1 MAQRP
6 VIKAEA
12 RTEFGK
18 GVARRLRREW
28 KVPGVIYGSH
38 QEPVHFAV
46 PLLDI
51 QSLVRN
57 NGVNAVLELE
67 IDGEQ
72 YLTMVKH
79 VDQNVLTFDIDHVD
93 LLAIKR
99 GEKVE
104 VEVPVTL
111 TGEPAPGTMH
121 IQDADVL
128 LVEADVLNI
137 PEEIEVSIEG
147 LEDGAVVTAADLTMP
162 EDTTLVAEEDTVI
175 VSISLPEVDEELEEA
190 AEAAEEGG
198 ADAGAESVDEGAESS
213 DSEEKSPPL
222 HTQGRREIRFSRR
235 PCRFSLGL

>member
-6 VIKAEA
+6 VIKAET

-104 VEVPVTL
+104 VEVPLTL
-111 TGEPAPGTMH
+111 TDEPAPGTMH

-147 LEDGAVVTAADLTMP
+147 LEDGAVVTAADITMP

-213 DSEEKSPPL
+213 DSEE
-222 HTQGRREIRFSRR
+222 
-235 PCRFSLGL
+235 

>member
-18 GVARRLRREW
+18 GVARRLRRDW
-28 KVPGVIYGSH
+28 KVPGVIYGAH

-147 LEDGAVVTAADLTMP
+147 LEEGAVITAADVTMP

-198 ADAGAESVDEGAESS
+198 ADAGAESADEDEKSS
-213 DSEEKSPPL
+213 DSEE
-222 HTQGRREIRFSRR
+222 E
-235 PCRFSLGL
+235 

>member
-18 GVARRLRREW
+18 GVARRLRRDW
-28 KVPGVIYGSH
+28 KVPGVIYGAH

-137 PEEIEVSIEG
+137 PEELEVSIEG
-147 LEDGAVVTAADLTMP
+147 LEEGAVITAADVTMP

-198 ADAGAESVDEGAESS
+198 ADAGAESAEESEASS
-213 DSEEKSPPL
+213 DSEE
-222 HTQGRREIRFSRR
+222 
-235 PCRFSLGL
+235 

>member
-111 TGEPAPGTMH
+111 TGESAPGTMH

-137 PEEIEVSIEG
+137 PEELEVSIEG
-147 LEDGAVVTAADLTMP
+147 LEDGAVITAADVTMP
-162 EDTTLVAEEDTVI
+162 EGTTLVAEEDTVI

-198 ADAGAESVDEGAESS
+198 ADAGAESVDEGEESS
-213 DSEEKSPPL
+213 DSEE
-222 HTQGRREIRFSRR
+222 
-235 PCRFSLGL
+235 

>member
-51 QSLVRN
+51 QSLGRN

-111 TGEPAPGTMH
+111 TGEPAAGTMH

-147 LEDGAVVTAADLTMP
+147 LEDGAVITAGDVTMP

-198 ADAGAESVDEGAESS
+198 ADAGAESVDEGEESS
-213 DSEEKSPPL
+213 DSE
-222 HTQGRREIRFSRR
+222 
-235 PCRFSLGL
+235 

>member
-18 GVARRLRREW
+18 GVARRLRRDW
-28 KVPGVIYGSH
+28 KVPGVIYGAH

-147 LEDGAVVTAADLTMP
+147 LEDGAVITAGDVTMP

-198 ADAGAESVDEGAESS
+198 ADAGAESVDEGEESS
-213 DSEEKSPPL
+213 DSEE
-222 HTQGRREIRFSRR
+222 
-235 PCRFSLGL
+235 

>member
-18 GVARRLRREW
+18 GVARRLRRDW
-28 KVPGVIYGSH
+28 KVPGVIYGAH

-147 LEDGAVVTAADLTMP
+147 LEDGAVITAADVTMP

-213 DSEEKSPPL
+213 DSKE
-222 HTQGRREIRFSRR
+222 
-235 PCRFSLGL
+235 

>member
-18 GVARRLRREW
+18 GVARRLRRDW
-28 KVPGVIYGSH
+28 KVPGVIYGAH

-147 LEDGAVVTAADLTMP
+147 LEDGAVITAADVTMP

-198 ADAGAESVDEGAESS
+198 ADAGAESAE
-213 DSEEKSPPL
+213 DSEESADSD
-222 HTQGRREIRFSRR
+222 EE
-235 PCRFSLGL
+235 

>member
-18 GVARRLRREW
+18 GVARRLRRDW
-28 KVPGVIYGSH
+28 KVPGVIYGAH

-137 PEEIEVSIEG
+137 PEELEVSIEG
-147 LEDGAVVTAADLTMP
+147 LEDGAVITAADVTMP

-198 ADAGAESVDEGAESS
+198 ADAGAESVDEGEESS
-213 DSEEKSPPL
+213 DSKE
-222 HTQGRREIRFSRR
+222 
-235 PCRFSLGL
+235 

>member
-137 PEEIEVSIEG
+137 PEELEVSIEG
-147 LEDGAVVTAADLTMP
+147 LEDGAVITAADVTMP

-198 ADAGAESVDEGAESS
+198 ADAGAESAE
-213 DSEEKSPPL
+213 DSEESADSD
-222 HTQGRREIRFSRR
+222 EE
-235 PCRFSLGL
+235 

>member
-72 YLTMVKH
+72 
-79 VDQNVLTFDIDHVD
+79 
-93 LLAIKR
+93 
-99 GEKVE
+99 
-104 VEVPVTL
+104 
-111 TGEPAPGTMH
+111 
-121 IQDADVL
+121 
-128 LVEADVLNI
+128 
-137 PEEIEVSIEG
+137 
-147 LEDGAVVTAADLTMP
+147 
-162 EDTTLVAEEDTVI
+162 
-175 VSISLPEVDEELEEA
+175 
-190 AEAAEEGG
+190 
-198 ADAGAESVDEGAESS
+198 
-213 DSEEKSPPL
+213 
-222 HTQGRREIRFSRR
+222 
-235 PCRFSLGL
+235 

>member
-18 GVARRLRREW
+18 GVARRLRRDW
-28 KVPGVIYGSH
+28 KVPGVIYGAH

-147 LEDGAVVTAADLTMP
+147 LEDGAVITAGDVTMP

-198 ADAGAESVDEGAESS
+198 ADAGAESADEDEKSS
-213 DSEEKSPPL
+213 DSEEESSLPLPVRKPP
-222 HTQGRREIRFSRR
+222 
-235 PCRFSLGL
+235 

>member
-111 TGEPAPGTMH
+111 TGEPAAGTMH

-198 ADAGAESVDEGAESS
+198 ADAGAESVDEGEESS
-213 DSEEKSPPL
+213 DSE
-222 HTQGRREIRFSRR
+222 
-235 PCRFSLGL
+235 

>member
-111 TGEPAPGTMH
+111 TGEAAPGTMH

-147 LEDGAVVTAADLTMP
+147 LEDDAVITAGDVTMP

-198 ADAGAESVDEGAESS
+198 ADAGAESVDEGEESS
-213 DSEEKSPPL
+213 DSEE
-222 HTQGRREIRFSRR
+222 
-235 PCRFSLGL
+235 

>member
-18 GVARRLRREW
+18 GVARRLRRDW

-79 VDQNVLTFDIDHVD
+79 VDQNVLTLDIDHVD

-128 LVEADVLNI
+128 MVEADVLNI
-137 PEEIEVSIEG
+137 PEELEVSIEG
-147 LEDGAVVTAADLTMP
+147 LEDGAVVTAADVTMP
-162 EDTTLVAEEDTVI
+162 EGTTLVAEEDTVI

-198 ADAGAESVDEGAESS
+198 ADAGAESVDEGEGSS
-213 DSEEKSPPL
+213 DSDED
-222 HTQGRREIRFSRR
+222 
-235 PCRFSLGL
+235 

>member
-128 LVEADVLNI
+128 LVEADVLSI
-137 PEEIEVSIEG
+137 PEELEVSIEG
-147 LEDGAVVTAADLTMP
+147 LEDGAVITAADVTMP

-175 VSISLPEVDEELEEA
+175 VSISLPEVDEELKEA

-198 ADAGAESVDEGAESS
+198 ADAGAESADEDEKSS
-213 DSEEKSPPL
+213 DSEE
-222 HTQGRREIRFSRR
+222 E
-235 PCRFSLGL
+235 

>member
-137 PEEIEVSIEG
+137 PEELEVSIEG
-147 LEDGAVVTAADLTMP
+147 LEDGAVVTAADVTMP
-162 EDTTLVAEEDTVI
+162 EGTTLVAEEDTVI

-198 ADAGAESVDEGAESS
+198 ADAGAESVDEGEDSS
-213 DSEEKSPPL
+213 DSKE
-222 HTQGRREIRFSRR
+222 
-235 PCRFSLGL
+235 

>member
-111 TGEPAPGTMH
+111 TGEPAAGTMH

-147 LEDGAVVTAADLTMP
+147 LEDGAVITAGDVTMP

-198 ADAGAESVDEGAESS
+198 ADAGAESVDEGEESS
-213 DSEEKSPPL
+213 DSKE
-222 HTQGRREIRFSRR
+222 
-235 PCRFSLGL
+235 

>member
-104 VEVPVTL
+104 VEVPVVL
-111 TGEPAPGTMH
+111 EGEPAPGLMS

-137 PEEIEVSIEG
+137 PEELTVSIEG
-147 LEDGAVVTAADLTMP
+147 LEDGAVVTAADVTLP
-162 EDTTLVAEEDTVI
+162 EGTTLAAEEDTVI
-175 VSISLPEVDEELEEA
+175 VSISEPEVDEELEAA
-190 AEAAEEGG
+190 AEAAEDGG
-198 ADAGAESVDEGAESS
+198 AEAGAESADDDAEA
-213 DSEEKSPPL
+213 SEEK
-222 HTQGRREIRFSRR
+222 GDEE
-235 PCRFSLGL
+235 

>member
-137 PEEIEVSIEG
+137 PEELEVSIEG
-147 LEDGAVVTAADLTMP
+147 LEDGAVITAGDVTMP

-213 DSEEKSPPL
+213 DSKE
-222 HTQGRREIRFSRR
+222 
-235 PCRFSLGL
+235 

>member
-111 TGEPAPGTMH
+111 TGESAPGTMH

-147 LEDGAVVTAADLTMP
+147 LEDGAVITAADVTMP
-162 EDTTLVAEEDTVI
+162 EGTTLVAEEDTVI

-198 ADAGAESVDEGAESS
+198 ADAGAESVDEGEESS
-213 DSEEKSPPL
+213 DSKE
-222 HTQGRREIRFSRR
+222 
-235 PCRFSLGL
+235 

>member
-18 GVARRLRREW
+18 GVARRLRRDW
-28 KVPGVIYGSH
+28 KVPGVIYGAH

-147 LEDGAVVTAADLTMP
+147 LEDGAVITAADVTMP
-162 EDTTLVAEEDTVI
+162 EGTTLVAEEDTVI

-198 ADAGAESVDEGAESS
+198 ADAGAESVDEGEESS
-213 DSEEKSPPL
+213 DSKE
-222 HTQGRREIRFSRR
+222 
-235 PCRFSLGL
+235 

>member
-18 GVARRLRREW
+18 GVARRLRRDW

-79 VDQNVLTFDIDHVD
+79 VDQNVLTLDIDHVD

-104 VEVPVTL
+104 VEVPVPL
-111 TGEPAPGTMH
+111 PGEPAPGTMH

-128 LVEADVLNI
+128 MVEADVLNI
-137 PEEIEVSIEG
+137 PEELEVSIEG
-147 LEDGAVVTAADLTMP
+147 LEDGAVVTAADVTMP
-162 EDTTLVAEEDTVI
+162 EGTTLVAEEDTVI

-198 ADAGAESVDEGAESS
+198 ADAGAESVDEGEESS
-213 DSEEKSPPL
+213 DSKE
-222 HTQGRREIRFSRR
+222 
-235 PCRFSLGL
+235 

>member
-104 VEVPVTL
+104 VEVPLTL

-147 LEDGAVVTAADLTMP
+147 LEDGAVVTAADITMP

-213 DSEEKSPPL
+213 DSEE
-222 HTQGRREIRFSRR
+222 
-235 PCRFSLGL
+235 

>member
-18 GVARRLRREW
+18 GVARRLRRDW
-28 KVPGVIYGSH
+28 KVPGVIYGAH

-128 LVEADVLNI
+128 LVEADVLSI
-137 PEEIEVSIEG
+137 PEELEVSIEG
-147 LEDGAVVTAADLTMP
+147 LEDGAVITAADVTMP

-198 ADAGAESVDEGAESS
+198 ADAGAESAEESEESS
-213 DSEEKSPPL
+213 DSDEE
-222 HTQGRREIRFSRR
+222 
-235 PCRFSLGL
+235 

>member
-18 GVARRLRREW
+18 GVARRLRRDW
-28 KVPGVIYGSH
+28 KVPGVIYGAH

-137 PEEIEVSIEG
+137 PEELEVSIEG
-147 LEDGAVVTAADLTMP
+147 LEDGAVITAADVTMP
-162 EDTTLVAEEDTVI
+162 EDTTLVAEDDTVI

-198 ADAGAESVDEGAESS
+198 ADAGAESAEESEESS
-213 DSEEKSPPL
+213 DSDEE
-222 HTQGRREIRFSRR
+222 
-235 PCRFSLGL
+235 

>member
-1 MAQRP
+1 MAERP

-147 LEDGAVVTAADLTMP
+147 LEDGAVITAGDVTMP

-213 DSEEKSPPL
+213 DSKE
-222 HTQGRREIRFSRR
+222 
-235 PCRFSLGL
+235 

>member
-104 VEVPVTL
+104 VEVPLTL

-147 LEDGAVVTAADLTMP
+147 LEDGAVITAADVTMP

-213 DSEEKSPPL
+213 DSKE
-222 HTQGRREIRFSRR
+222 
-235 PCRFSLGL
+235 

>member
-147 LEDGAVVTAADLTMP
+147 LEDGAVITAGDVTMP
-162 EDTTLVAEEDTVI
+162 KDTTLVAEEDTVI

-198 ADAGAESVDEGAESS
+198 ADAGAESVDEGEESS
-213 DSEEKSPPL
+213 DSKE
-222 HTQGRREIRFSRR
+222 
-235 PCRFSLGL
+235 

>member
-137 PEEIEVSIEG
+137 PEELEVSIEG
-147 LEDGAVVTAADLTMP
+147 LEEGAVITAADVTMP

-198 ADAGAESVDEGAESS
+198 ADAGAESAEESEESS
-213 DSEEKSPPL
+213 DSEE
-222 HTQGRREIRFSRR
+222 
-235 PCRFSLGL
+235 

>member
-128 LVEADVLNI
+128 LVEADVLSI
-137 PEEIEVSIEG
+137 PEELEVSIEG
-147 LEDGAVVTAADLTMP
+147 LEDGAVITAADVTMP

-198 ADAGAESVDEGAESS
+198 ADAGAESADEDEKSS
-213 DSEEKSPPL
+213 DSEE
-222 HTQGRREIRFSRR
+222 E
-235 PCRFSLGL
+235 